1 MKSWQ
6 TDLLVIAEK
15 VQNKYCEKEF
25 FVYLLDAAKELGFEY
40 CAYGLR
46 TPLPLTNPKTV
57 LLNNYQT
64 EWQRRYADAAYVN
77 SDPSVQY
84 CRKVSSPLIWSD
96 RVFLAAPELWD
107 EARSFG
113 LRYGWAQSSFDGNGM
128 GGMLTL
134 ARSSEP
140 LSGAELHNNE
150 IKMRWIV
157 NIAHQALS
165 RALLPEQHVETNLL
179 TVRET
184 EILKW
189 TADGKTSSEI
199 SELLLISENTVNF
212 HVKNIVLK
220 LKVANKTAAVV
231 KAAVMG
237 MLG

>member
-6 TDLLVIAEK
+6 TDLLVIADK

-25 FVYLLDAAKELGFEY
+25 FAYLLDAAKELGFEY

-57 LLNNYQT
+57 LLNNYQS

-96 RVFLAAPELWD
+96 HVFLAAPELWD

-140 LSGAELHNNE
+140 LSGAELLDNE

-165 RALLPEQHVETNLL
+165 RALMPGQHIEANLL